1 MKFHL
6 SDKKLLF
13 IFILISIILR
23 LFSFFPSVL
32 DHDES
37 TYMIIGRDILNGK
50 SLYTD
55 VTDTKPVGIFLF
67 YALLEFLFGDSIFL
81 KRLVFA
87 IIVGITAYLISGVSK
102 KMFGNKRVAFASG
115 LIYLIYTSTWT
126 LHGRSPNTELLFNLT
141 TISTLLLFLNPR
153 KSNFFLGG
161 LITGIGFII
170 KYLVLFDLAAFMLF
184 FFIIDILNN
193 RKVIRDISFWYRYV
207 LAGTGFLIPFGLVN
221 IWFWLFGNYDAF
233 YFITFELPSN
243 YGSNPS
249 LSRYITMLVDFTAK
263 FLPVSFMFYYVI
275 FKREKPVTVRQGYF
289 FLLWII
295 FILVAIYLPGREFSH
310 YTVQLMLPF
319 SLVAGIFFH
328 PDFTTDRI
336 TSKIFSRKTG
346 WALLIGGTLIIQAI
360 TFDNEIVDPD
370 YPREIAGLIEESLKP
385 GEQIFVSNY
394 EHVIYYLLDLNTPTR
409 FVHSVLLFSDYHKAF
424 NINAAQEVQRIIA
437 QKPAFI
443 VVERKNELVEKLI
456 KENYRLIRKFRNNE
470 IKLYKRN

>member
-1 MKFHL
+1 MKLQL
-6 SDKKLLF
+6 SDNNLLF
-13 IFILISIILR
+13 LFILISILLR
-23 LFSFFPSVL
+23 FFSFFPSVL

-67 YALLEFLFGDSIFL
+67 YAFMEFLFGGSIFM

-102 KMFGNKRVAFASG
+102 KMFANKNVTFASG
-115 LIYLIYTSTWT
+115 LIYIIYTSTWT

-141 TISTLLLFLNPR
+141 TISTLLLFLNPG
-153 KSNFFLGG
+153 KANFFWGG
-161 LITGIGFII
+161 LITGVGFII

-184 FFIIDILNN
+184 FFIVDIISN
-193 RKVIRDISFWYRYV
+193 RNIIKSVSFWLRYL
-207 LAGTGFLIPFGLVN
+207 LAGMGFLIPFGLVN
-221 IWFWLFGNYDAF
+221 VWFWLSGNYDAF

-243 YGSNPS
+243 YGNNPS
-249 LSRYITMLVDFTAK
+249 LTRYLTMLLDFTAK
-263 FLPVSFMFYYVI
+263 FLPISYMFFYVVSR
-275 FKREKPVTVRQGYF
+275 REKPVSVRQGCF

-319 SLVAGIFFH
+319 SLLAGIFFH
-328 PDFTTDRI
+328 TDFRTDRI

-346 WALLIGGTLIIQAI
+346 LAFLIAGTIIIQAI
-360 TFDNEIVDPD
+360 TFNNEIIDPD
-370 YPREIAGLIEESLKP
+370 YPREIAELIEEDLKP
-385 GEQIFVSNY
+385 GEQIYVSNY

-424 NINAAQEVQRIIA
+424 NINAVREIQRIIA
-437 QKPAFI
+437 AKPAFI
-443 VVERKNELVEKLI
+443 VVERKNELVEKMI
-456 KENYRLIRKFRNNE
+456 KENYRLIRRFRDNE

>member
-13 IFILISIILR
+13 IFILISTILR
-23 LFSFFPSVL
+23 LFSFSPSVL

-102 KMFGNKRVAFASG
+102 KMFGNTRVAFASG
-115 LIYLIYTSTWT
+115 LIYIIYTSTWT

-221 IWFWLFGNYDAF
+221 I
-233 YFITFELPSN
+233 
-243 YGSNPS
+243 
-249 LSRYITMLVDFTAK
+249 
-263 FLPVSFMFYYVI
+263 
-275 FKREKPVTVRQGYF
+275 
-289 FLLWII
+289 
-295 FILVAIYLPGREFSH
+295 
-310 YTVQLMLPF
+310 
-319 SLVAGIFFH
+319 
-328 PDFTTDRI
+328 
-336 TSKIFSRKTG
+336 
-346 WALLIGGTLIIQAI
+346 
-360 TFDNEIVDPD
+360 
-370 YPREIAGLIEESLKP
+370 
-385 GEQIFVSNY
+385 
-394 EHVIYYLLDLNTPTR
+394 
-409 FVHSVLLFSDYHKAF
+409 
-424 NINAAQEVQRIIA
+424 
-437 QKPAFI
+437 
-443 VVERKNELVEKLI
+443 
-456 KENYRLIRKFRNNE
+456 
-470 IKLYKRN
+470 